1 MGLAFSLGS
10 GVQRIFVAQKH
21 IVSSEGDGSTSSAD
35 NLPETK
41 RDLLLMYLTS
51 FKALPEQNIL
61 ATSLLSDLCVLACSS
76 SSQQVW
82 HDNSIRRWQDCRN
95 RLSPRLQYFPLCN
108 CQLKNF
114 DWCTWF
120 IRYTIALP
128 LDVVSISGM
137 GLRHSSF
144 CVLI

>member
-21 IVSSEGDGSTSSAD
+21 SVSSEGGGSTSSAD

-76 SSQQVW
+76 SSQVR
-82 HDNSIRRWQDCRN
+82 HHNSMRWKECRN

-120 IRYTIALP
+120 IRYIIALP